1 MVGRRRETARFA
13 MRINVNEEIG
23 WKMKNLAFRFSAILV
38 VTTFTVLVAQT
49 TQAREKKIRG
59 EDNQQTLF
67 NICRAQLDTEEI
79 HGSIG
84 GFDDGLCCSK
94 KWGYCI
100 ECDTDGDYCIL
111 SSYLIRNSTPNVP
124 TPVDEVLAPTPDEPK
139 IFRPVFRQQQQYEV
153 LAPTPDE
160 PKKFRPVFRLQQQS
174 APVAR

>member
-1 MVGRRRETARFA
+1 MVGRRRETARFD
-13 MRINVNEEIG
+13 MRINVNEEKG
-23 WKMKNLAFRFSAILV
+23 WKMKILAFRFTAILV

-49 TQAREKKIRG
+49 TQARAKKIRG
-59 EDNQQTLF
+59 KDNIQSEF

-79 HGSIG
+79 HG
-84 GFDDGLCCSK
+84 DKGLCCSK

-100 ECDTDGDYCIL
+100 ECDTDGNYCVK
-111 SSYLIRNSTPNVP
+111 STYLIRNPTPNVP

-139 IFRPVFRQQQQYEV
+139 IFRPMLRLQTPVDEV

-160 PKKFRPVFRLQQQS
+160 AKPFRPVFRLQQQS